1 MPVASTSSRF
11 FPAICEEEIR
21 EGLTDN
27 ETDISFFFLYH
38 LSASLFF
45 LFSGMTGYSL
55 RSGESFSFLS
65 FSFFYSKINSI
76 PYSSILYVV
85 EKYIKLNKKKNVDLR
100 LP

>member
-45 LFSGMTGYSL
+45 IFSGMTGYSL
-55 RSGESFSFLS
+55 RSGESSSFLS
-65 FSFFYSKINSI
+65 FFFFTVK
-76 PYSSILYVV
+76 
-85 EKYIKLNKKKNVDLR
+85 
-100 LP
+100 

>member
-55 RSGESFSFLS
+55 RSGESSSFLS
-65 FSFFYSKINSI
+65 FFFFSFYSKINSI

-85 EKYIKLNKKKNVDLR
+85 EKYIKLNKKKKR
-100 LP
+100 